1 MQANISNPKFMKKII
16 LCFFVFQSILVF
28 CQNQS
33 YYLEGT
39 LAKSKIY
46 MSINLFG
53 STTEEPNTNAIYF
66 YQNSL
71 KDIPLEGS
79 FKNNEFTLTVEH
91 NDTIREKFILKKVAN
106 NNFEGIWR
114 GAKGK
119 SFSVKLSSIDFTNYK
134 SDLSENYIDEKLNLV
149 KSKFLEFKKQ
159 KTTTYKN
166 KVIEWYS
173 EKHCNVLFF
182 RLGDNFLENNKNKV
196 NPVLEKIHI
205 ENILDQLNCS
215 SSFEY
220 NTGEGIAYETSL
232 TFLNSNLLGFKTS
245 MNWFCGGAY
254 PDYTTRGFLIDLNTG
269 KNYEIDDIIAFDK
282 SVTTEKESGF
292 DSYSKYRHDHFA
304 PKLFSIVNAQQ
315 YFKKPKDNEEEP
327 CDMTDL
333 NRWDFLTW
341 IYSEKGIE
349 FTPSFPHAMK
359 GSCEETFLVS
369 FEKLKKYKN
378 PKFKYSFN

>member
-1 MQANISNPKFMKKII
+1 MKKII
-16 LCFFVFQSILVF
+16 LLFFIFHSIIAF
-28 CQNQS
+28 CQDQEDT
-33 YYLEGT
+33 YLEGT
-39 LAKSKIY
+39 IAKSKIY
-46 MSINLFG
+46 MRIHIFG
-53 STTEEPNTNAIYF
+53 SATEEPNTNGVYF

-71 KDIPLEGS
+71 KDINFEGTQ
-79 FKNNEFTLTVEH
+79 KNNVFTLVFKH
-91 NDTIREKFILKKVAN
+91 QDTIFEKFILKKVAN
-106 NNFEGIWR
+106 NNFEGTWSDR
-114 GAKGK
+114 KGK
-119 SFSVKLSSIDFTNYK
+119 SFPVKLSPIDFSNYK
-134 SDLSENYIDEKLNLV
+134 STLQEDYDEDEKLNLV
-149 KSKFLEFKKQ
+149 KLKFLEFKKQ
-159 KTTTYKN
+159 KTTIYKN
-166 KVIEWYS
+166 KKIDWYS
-173 EKHCNVLFF
+173 EKHCDAPLF
-182 RLGDNFLENNKNKV
+182 RLGDNFPENNRKAV

-254 PDYTTRGFLIDLNTG
+254 PDFGTKGYLIDLNTG

-292 DSYSKYRHDHFA
+292 DRYSKYRHDYFA
-304 PKLFSIVNAQQ
+304 PKLYSIVKAQQ
-315 YFKKPKDNEEEP
+315 HFKKPKDNEEEP

-333 NRWDFLTW
+333 NRWEFIDW
-341 IYSEKGIE
+341 IYIEKGIE